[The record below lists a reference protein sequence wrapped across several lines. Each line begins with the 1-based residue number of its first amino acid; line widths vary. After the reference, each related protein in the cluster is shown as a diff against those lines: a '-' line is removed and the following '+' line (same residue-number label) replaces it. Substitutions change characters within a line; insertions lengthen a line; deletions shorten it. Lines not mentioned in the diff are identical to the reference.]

1 MIENKKQLG
10 QKQEET
16 KEEQLFRLPKNIRQV
31 GQGEQNFAVYIE
43 DYVMSFV
50 HYIGKC
56 STEEMRM
63 AVLLGESRVWEE
75 KRCVFIYGAVMVEK
89 VDFETKGCFSKEIW
103 EKI

>member
-43 DYVMSFV
+43 DACKNTPAGRFYRLT
-50 HYIGKC
+50 G
-56 STEEMRM
+56 
-63 AVLLGESRVWEE
+63 VLFLQ
-75 KRCVFIYGAVMVEK
+75 
-89 VDFETKGCFSKEIW
+89 EI
-103 EKI
+103 ITARFRRS